1 MGRPSDPGKPEDLP
15 ASIFIIHGFR
25 AKGMECKRCKAF
37 IFHGIGVQTHY
48 HFSTEAV
55 TKNIFYYMKKKF
67 FIVAAVLFS
76 NHLQAQQRPHV
87 QAADS
92 TVSNL
97 DEVVITANK
106 YPQKQSS
113 TGKVLTVITRA
124 QLENNTGRTLMQVL
138 NEQAGVIINGSQNA
152 PGTNQTVYMRGAA
165 AANTLILVDGVPAN
179 DAAGITGAFDL
190 NHFAIDQ
197 IERVEIL
204 KGAQSVLYGSDA
216 VAGVI
221 NIITKKQNGDKKAG
235 FNAVAA
241 GGTYG
246 TFKGTAGVSG
256 TVDAVTYNLQ
266 YSKLSSNGF
275 SAAQDIAGNKN
286 FDKDGINQDA
296 VGLNI
301 TAKATKNWQLRFTGR
316 YNQYKADVD
325 DDALADDKNNII
337 ENKNWQ
343 AGLHSLYQ
351 FAKGTFTVNLNL
363 NNTIRKLDD
372 ARNIPEDPNDYDP
385 YNATYKG
392 NSLFGEA
399 YSNLNLQEH
408 VGLLIGADFRKQ
420 KANIQSTFGNLGDD
434 SLHASQV
441 SGYASFLVKSL
452 GDFNAEIG
460 SRFTHHSAFGTAV
473 TYSINPSYL
482 INKKL
487 KLFAN
492 IATGFKAPTLY
503 NLASEY
509 GNTKLKPE
517 KSNSY
522 EAGIQYANTGNTFN
536 VRATY
541 FNRTIKDVIIFKSL
555 FVPPYGQYDNADKQ
569 QDNGLELE
577 AGFHLSEKWSI
588 TANYAFVNGKIKTT
602 TQGKD
607 TSFYNLY
614 RRPKN
619 AINTTIGYQATK
631 KLYTSIGLRWV
642 DKRQDVYFNP
652 NTFKAEIKDLK
663 AYYNI
668 DIYAAYQAS
677 PAIKIF
683 VDLRNVTNQL
693 YFDLYG
699 YNSRR
704 FNCMA
709 GVNVNL

>member
-1 MGRPSDPGKPEDLP
+1 
-15 ASIFIIHGFR
+15 
-25 AKGMECKRCKAF
+25 
-37 IFHGIGVQTHY
+37 
-48 HFSTEAV
+48 
-55 TKNIFYYMKKKF
+55 MKKKI
-67 FIVAAVLFS
+67 FIVAAVIFS
-76 NHLQAQQRPHV
+76 NQLLAQQKD
-87 QAADS
+87 ATATNTDS
-92 TVSNL
+92 TKSL
-97 DEVVITANK
+97 DEVVVTANK

-113 TGKVLTVITRA
+113 TGKVLTVITQT
-124 QLENNTGRTLMQVL
+124 QLQNNTGRTLMQVL

-165 AANTLILVDGVPAN
+165 AANTLILVDGVPVN

-221 NIITKKQNGDKKAG
+221 NIITKKQNGHKKAG
-235 FNAVAA
+235 FNAVVAA
-241 GGTYG
+241 GTYG

-256 TVDAVTYNLQ
+256 TVDAITYNLQ

-275 SAAQDIAGNKN
+275 SAAQDMAGNKN
-286 FDKDGINQDA
+286 FDKDGIKQDA
-296 VGLNI
+296 IGLNI

-316 YNQYKADVD
+316 YDKYKADVD
-325 DDALADDKNNII
+325 DDALIDDKNNII

-343 AGLHSLYQ
+343 AGLYSLYQ
-351 FAKGTFTVNLNL
+351 FTKGTVTVNLNL
-363 NNTIRKLDD
+363 NNTVRKLDD
-372 ARNIPEDPNDYDP
+372 ARNIPEDANDYDP

-392 NSLFGEA
+392 NSIFGEA
-399 YSNLNLQEH
+399 YTNLNLQQH
-408 VGLLIGADFRKQ
+408 IGLLIGADFRKQ
-420 KANIQSTFGNLGDD
+420 KANIQSTYGNLGDD

-441 SGYASFLVKSL
+441 SGYASFLLKSL
-452 GDFNAEIG
+452 GGFNAEIG
-460 SRFTHHSAFGTAV
+460 TRFTNHTTFGTAI

-509 GNTKLKPE
+509 GNKNLKPE

-522 EAGIQYANTGNTFN
+522 ETGIQYANVDNNIN
-536 VRATY
+536 VRVTY
-541 FNRTIKDVIIFKSL
+541 FNRIIKDVIIFKSL
-555 FVPPYGQYDNADKQ
+555 FEAPYGQYDNADRQK
-569 QDNGLELE
+569 DNGFELE
-577 AGFHLSEKWSI
+577 ASFHPAAKWSI
-588 TANYAFVNGKIKTT
+588 TANYAFVNGKIETT

-631 KLYTSIGLRWV
+631 KLYTSSGFRWV

-652 NTFKAEIKDLK
+652 NTFGTDIKDLK
-663 AYYNI
+663 AYYNA

-677 PAIKIF
+677 PAVKIF

-704 FNCMA
+704 FNFMA

>member
-1 MGRPSDPGKPEDLP
+1 
-15 ASIFIIHGFR
+15 
-25 AKGMECKRCKAF
+25 
-37 IFHGIGVQTHY
+37 
-48 HFSTEAV
+48 
-55 TKNIFYYMKKKF
+55 MKKKI
-67 FIVAAVLFS
+67 FIVAAVIFS
-76 NHLQAQQRPHV
+76 NQLLAQQKY
-87 QAADS
+87 ATATNTDS
-92 TVSNL
+92 TKSL
-97 DEVVITANK
+97 DEVVVTANK

-113 TGKVLTVITRA
+113 TGKVLTVITQT
-124 QLENNTGRTLMQVL
+124 QLQNNTGRTLMQVL

-165 AANTLILVDGVPAN
+165 AANTLILVDGVPVN

-221 NIITKKQNGDKKAG
+221 NIITKKQNGNKKVG
-235 FNAVAA
+235 FNAVASS
-241 GGTYG
+241 GTYG
-246 TFKGTAGVSG
+246 TFKNTAGISG
-256 TVDAVTYNLQ
+256 VVNIITYNLQ
-266 YSKLSSNGF
+266 YSKLHSDGF

-296 VGLNI
+296 IGLNI
-301 TAKATKNWQLRFTGR
+301 TAKVSKTWQLRFTGR
-316 YNQYKADVD
+316 YDKYKADVD
-325 DDALADDKNNII
+325 DDALIDDKNNII

-351 FAKGTFTVNLNL
+351 FTKGTVTVNLNL

-372 ARNIPEDPNDYDP
+372 AKNIPDDPNDYDP

-399 YSNLNLQEH
+399 YTNLNLHQH
-408 VGLLIGADFRKQ
+408 IGLLFGTDFRKQ
-420 KANIQSTFGNLGDD
+420 KANIQSTYGNLGDD

-441 SGYASFLVKSL
+441 SGYTSFLLKSL
-452 GDFNAEIG
+452 GGFNAEIG
-460 SRFTHHSAFGTAV
+460 ARFTNHTAFGTAL

-492 IATGFKAPTLY
+492 IASGFKAPTLY

-509 GNTKLKPE
+509 GNKNLKPE

-522 EAGIQYANTGNTFN
+522 ETGIQYANIGNNIN
-536 VRATY
+536 VRVTY

-555 FVPPYGQYDNADKQ
+555 FDPPYGQYDNADRQK
-569 QDNGLELE
+569 DNGFELE
-577 AGFHLSEKWSI
+577 ASFHPSVKWSI
-588 TANYAFVNGKIKTT
+588 TANYAFVNGKIETT
-602 TQGKD
+602 SQGKD

-619 AINTTIGYQATK
+619 AINTTIGYQTTK
-631 KLYTSIGLRWV
+631 KLYTSIGFRWV

-652 NTFKAEIKDLK
+652 NTFKTEIKDLK
-663 AYYNI
+663 AYYNA
-668 DIYAAYQAS
+668 DVYLAYEAS
-677 PAIKIF
+677 PAVKIF

-704 FNCMA
+704 FNFMA
-709 GVNVNL
+709 GINVTL